1 MKRQAKE
8 IKQLNALNDLNATLV
23 INYDDV
29 LCKFKLLNKEHDELK
44 LKFESIKNETN
55 DSLELKQTIPCAIPI
70 SRIGAS
76 TSCIDLIDES

>member
-29 LCKFKLLNKEHDELK
+29 LCKFKLLSKEHDELK

-55 DSLELKQTIPCAIPI
+55 DSLEI
-70 SRIGAS
+70 
-76 TSCIDLIDES
+76 E